1 MRDGY
6 VLGCIVCVVAIALG
20 IEETPVDP
28 TAFYYGRLPE
38 PYTQAV
44 YSLMQPGFFYSPA
57 VAQLLEPFRL
67 LPLAVF
73 GALWVGGLMA
83 LLYAMLGR
91 RAILGLM
98 FVPVGWEVFTGNIHL
113 VFAAVAILGLR
124 YPALWA
130 IPLLTKVTPGIGLL
144 WFLVRREWWSLAIA
158 LGLTGAI
165 ALASFLIAPDL
176 WGRWIGILIANRGAT
191 DAWPAIPVPLLY
203 RLPAAAALIVWGAR
217 TDRRWTVLV
226 GAMISSPVM
235 WWTSLSMLVGLVPL
249 LRAQRRERGL
259 VPVMAPEGRAPMPE
273 PPELVPVMDPLAI
286 GAEAPAPP
294 VPA

>member
-1 MRDGY
+1 MRHGY
-6 VLGCIVCVVAIALG
+6 ALGGLVCVVAIALQ
-20 IEETPVDP
+20 ITESPVDP
-28 TAFYYGRLPE
+28 TAFYNGRLPD
-38 PYTQAV
+38 PYSQPV

-98 FVPVGWEVFTGNIHL
+98 FVPVGWEIFTGNIHL
-113 VFAAVAILGLR
+113 VFAAVAILGFR

-144 WFLVRREWWSLAIA
+144 WFLVRREWRSLAIA

-191 DAWPAIPVPLLY
+191 DAWPAVPVPLLY
-203 RLPAAAALIVWGAR
+203 RLPVAAALIVWGAR
-217 TDRRWTVLV
+217 TDRRWTVLI
-226 GAMISSPVM
+226 ATMISSPVM
-235 WWTSLSMLVGLVPL
+235 WWTSLAMLVALIPM
-249 LRAQRRERGL
+249 RRRWRKERTL
-259 VPVMAPEGRAPMPE
+259 VPVMAAESTAQAGW
-273 PPELVPVMDPLAI
+273 LVPVMDPEVVRADS
-286 GAEAPAPP
+286 ARPA